1 MGDRLRH
8 SVLLAL
14 GLLSAVAL
22 AGLLVACS
30 VGPPQCP
37 TVPKSSD
44 EGFNIDPIV
53 RVEIRNALRDLL
65 RDSGSYEEE
74 SIIARPV
81 FSEARDDGSRYY
93 TRVEVEFR
101 AKNAFGGV
109 VPGYAYVELSE
120 DADEGCTVIGATLAE
135 E

>member
-1 MGDRLRH
+1 MWRR
-8 SVLLAL
+8 SY
-14 GLLSAVAL
+14 GLVAL
-22 AGLLVACS
+22 VSGVTLATAMACS
-30 VGPPQCP
+30 IDPPKCP
-37 TVPKSSD
+37 TVPKGSA
-44 EGFNIDPIV
+44 EGFNVDYMV
-53 RVEIRNALRDLL
+53 KREIQESVKDLL
-65 RDSGSYEEE
+65 RDPGSYEEE